1 VPLRASLET
10 RPASQ
15 RPRWMRLWLALA
27 LAGTLLASPT
37 SAATLTPARDTWWQ
51 RVAETTALGAAEAV
65 SQEQAYAYARV
76 LAGDVGSRLAHRE
89 PYRRA
94 ADYAR
99 ERLSELGYA
108 VELQEFSF
116 PHWEDLGSQVRLD
129 AEGRSL
135 RAFAMRESPDLDATA
150 ELVDVGLARPSDLG
164 DRRLDGRIALARRGE
179 ITFRAKSDAV
189 KAAGAIGLVIYN
201 SERGPLLGRL
211 GEGADLPTVG
221 ITADDGAALVRELA
235 SGPVPARVVARSVAE
250 DRVSLNVIAHGG
262 DPTAGGRVLVGA
274 HLDSVEAGPGA
285 TDNASGS
292 AAVLE
297 LARVFANRPER
308 ERLSFVLF
316 GAEEWGLWGSRRY
329 VERIGEPGARRLRAM
344 VNLDMVAVG
353 DRFEIGGSG
362 ERSRDLQRRAIDS
375 AAELGYRASPFDAG
389 GGSDHA
395 SFAAAGVPAVMIHWR
410 EDPNYHQ
417 PTDTIDKL
425 DPEKLAASTRTVARL
440 VEGVLAQ

>member
-1 VPLRASLET
+1 MGVLV
-10 RPASQ
+10 
-15 RPRWMRLWLALA
+15 LAA
-27 LAGTLLASPT
+27 TLLAAPA
-37 SAATLTPARDTWWQ
+37 SAAEPGPARDAWWQ
-51 RVAETTALGAAEAV
+51 HVAETTSLDPADAV
-65 SQEQAYAYARV
+65 SQEQLYAHARV

-89 PYRRA
+89 PFRRA
-94 ADYAR
+94 AEYAR
-99 ERLSELGYA
+99 DRLTELGYQ

-116 PHWEDLGSQVRLD
+116 PHWEDLGSQLRLD

-135 RAFAMRESPDLDATA
+135 RAFAMRDSPDLDATA

-164 DRRLDGRIALARRGE
+164 ERRLDGKIALARRGE
-179 ITFRAKSDAV
+179 LTFRAKAEAV

-211 GEGADLPTVG
+211 GAGADLPTVG
-221 ITADDGAALVRELA
+221 ITAEDGAALTRQLA
-235 SGPVPARVVARSVAE
+235 GGPVAARIVARSVAE
-250 DRVSLNVIAHGG
+250 DRGSLNVIAHGG
-262 DPTAGGRVLVGA
+262 DPAASGRVLVGA

-285 TDNASGS
+285 NDNASGS

-297 LARVFANRPER
+297 LARVFAGRPER
-308 ERLSFVLF
+308 ERLSFALF

-329 VERIGEPGARRLRAM
+329 VERIGDAGARRMRAM

-353 DRFEIGGSG
+353 DRFEIGAAG
-362 ERSRDLQRRAIDS
+362 ERSRDLQRRGLD
-375 AAELGYRASPFDAG
+375 AAAALGYQANPVDAG

-395 SFAAAGVPAVMIHWR
+395 SFGAAGVPALMIHWR

-417 PTDTIDKL
+417 PTDTVDKL

-440 VEGVLAQ
+440 LEGLLAQ